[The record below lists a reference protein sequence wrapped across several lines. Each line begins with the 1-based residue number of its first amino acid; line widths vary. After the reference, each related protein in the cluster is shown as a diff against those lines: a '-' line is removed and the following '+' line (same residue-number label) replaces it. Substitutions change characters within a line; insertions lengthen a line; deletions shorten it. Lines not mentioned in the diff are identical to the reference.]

1 MPAYFTRHADN
12 MLIKAIPFFFIMR
25 FELKY
30 YFSGFKPFL
39 RVRGLLF
46 C

>member
-1 MPAYFTRHADN
+1 MNYSGS
-12 MLIKAIPFFFIMR
+12 FFFIMR

-30 YFSGFKPFL
+30 YFAGFKPFL

-46 C
+46 R